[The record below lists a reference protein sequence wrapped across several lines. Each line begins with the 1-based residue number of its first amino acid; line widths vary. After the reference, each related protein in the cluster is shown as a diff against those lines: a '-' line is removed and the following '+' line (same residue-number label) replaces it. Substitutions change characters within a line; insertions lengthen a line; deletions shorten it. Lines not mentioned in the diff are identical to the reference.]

1 MNINSITGRFLEA
14 SPIKSVGKSGF
25 KVQSVK
31 IDNSTSPDFA
41 STPEFQL
48 TGNYIG
54 MADALRRGQE
64 VTVYFTVQGRHWE
77 KDGRSGVMTNL
88 QAYKIEEVQ
97 RTSLKAAVQSVP
109 KEPVAD
115 TEAAAGTPPL
125 PPFSDSGEKGDDLP
139 F

>member
-1 MNINSITGRFLEA
+1 MNTNSITGRFMEA
-14 SPIKSVGKSGF
+14 FPVKSVGKSGF
-25 KVQSVK
+25 KVQAIK

-54 MADALRRGQE
+54 MADGLRRGQE

-77 KDGRSGVMTNL
+77 KDGRSGIMTSL
-88 QAYKIEEVQ
+88 QAYRIEQVE

-109 KEPVAD
+109 KEPVGEPPVAGSSTSATGFKLPD
-115 TEAAAGTPPL
+115 DEAG
-125 PPFSDSGEKGDDLP
+125 DLP